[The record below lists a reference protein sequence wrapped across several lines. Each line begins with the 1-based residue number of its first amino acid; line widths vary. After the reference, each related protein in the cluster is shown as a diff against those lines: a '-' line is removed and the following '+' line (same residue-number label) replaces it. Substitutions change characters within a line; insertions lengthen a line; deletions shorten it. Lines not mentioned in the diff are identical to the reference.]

1 MVKGGKLYKRRDVMW
16 DGRTIYG
23 VSKKHKDTVVV
34 NGKKHLF
41 NHMEVIKEIKFD
53 E

>member
-1 MVKGGKLYKRRDVMW
+1 VTLRDW
-16 DGRTIYG
+16 HL
-23 VSKKHKDTVVV
+23 SHTVVV

-41 NHMEVIKEIKFD
+41 NHIEKIKEIKF